1 MLGWC
6 LHKDLDFNV
15 SWSFRNKPT
24 VKIIYSFPVCKKRLY
39 YRERPSPIRPT
50 GKVAMKKN
58 DPNTGP
64 EQIYEISSDSTF
76 NIHLWTPPKSARK
89 YMWKYR
95 LLEVVLFSSF
105 FGLGKTLSIPVDA
118 LFLFIPIWWLWFHT
132 LWFTLIH
139 PSSLDHCRFCFGFVK
154 HDSKIFKG
162 LAANFREQIQGSVQM
177 TAKPPKNTGRMTTC
191 QGTIRKFC
199 MLLNIWSAWK
209 STDRDRDRYGSA
221 TKPTSVSLWTYSVP
235 DAWIFGSWFHS
246 LLKISIYNFI
256 LISYDLFWTTHSPYP
271 KNCQHPPNK
280 KGHRLDLM
288 KSSPVNHP

>member
-1 MLGWC
+1 M
-6 LHKDLDFNV
+6 
-15 SWSFRNKPT
+15 
-24 VKIIYSFPVCKKRLY
+24 
-39 YRERPSPIRPT
+39 RE
-50 GKVAMKKN
+50 
-58 DPNTGP
+58 
-64 EQIYEISSDSTF
+64 
-76 NIHLWTPPKSARK
+76 KSNNY
-89 YMWKYR
+89 YMWKYHPPVPIGSGII
-95 LLEVVLFSSF
+95 LVQI
-105 FGLGKTLSIPVDA
+105 GLGNIVDTSGCPVFVP
-118 LFLFIPIWWLWFHT
+118 LIIPIWWLWFHT

-235 DAWIFGSWFHS
+235 GAWIFGSWFHS
-246 LLKISIYNFI
+246 LLKISI
-256 LISYDLFWTTHSPYP
+256 
-271 KNCQHPPNK
+271 
-280 KGHRLDLM
+280 
-288 KSSPVNHP
+288 